1 MLKSL
6 PLPQICNL
14 MMIDI
19 DNKIVHIDIFEKS
32 FICDI
37 CKCKGICCVE
47 GDSGAPLEE
56 EEAKIIED
64 ILPKIYDSL
73 TDEGKSVIDE
83 RGTSMID
90 IEGDL
95 TTTIYGNSGAC
106 VFTQYDDNGIAYCAI
121 ERAWEQG
128 IVDFRKPIS
137 CHLYP
142 IRITKYKDFDAINYN
157 VWDICKDAVK
167 LGNKEGVKIY
177 QFLKEPLIRKYGKE
191 WYKDMCNCAIAL
203 KEERGK

>member
-1 MLKSL
+1 
-6 PLPQICNL
+6 
-14 MMIDI
+14 MIDI
-19 DNKIVHIDIFEKS
+19 DNKIVHLDIFEKC

-37 CKCKGICCVE
+37 KKCKGICCVD

-64 ILPKIYDSL
+64 ILPKIYNNL
-73 TDEGKSVIDE
+73 TDEGKSVIDK

-95 TTTIYGNSGAC
+95 TTTIYGDSGAC
-106 VFTQYDDNGIAYCAI
+106 VFTQYNEEGIAYCAI
-121 ERAWEQG
+121 EKAWEHG

-142 IRITKYKDFDAINYN
+142 IRITKYKDFDAVNYN

-177 QFLKEPLIRKYGKE
+177 QFLKEPLIRKYGTE
-191 WYKDMCNCAIAL
+191 WYEDMCNCAEIL
-203 KEERGK
+203 RKDKRLNQE

>member
-1 MLKSL
+1 
-6 PLPQICNL
+6 
-14 MMIDI
+14 MIDI
-19 DNKIVHIDIFEKS
+19 DNKIVHLDIFEKC

-37 CKCKGICCVE
+37 KKCKGICCVE

-56 EEAKIIED
+56 KEAKIIED
-64 ILPKIYDSL
+64 ILPKIYDRL
-73 TDEGKSVIDE
+73 TEEGKSVIDAK
-83 RGTSMID
+83 GTSMID
-90 IEGDL
+90 VEGDL

-106 VFTQYDDNGIAYCAI
+106 VFTQYDEAGIAYCAI
-121 ERAWEQG
+121 ERAWEEG
-128 IVDFRKPIS
+128 LVEFRKPIS

-142 IRITKYKDFDAINYN
+142 IRITKYKDFDAVNYN

-191 WYKDMCNCAIAL
+191 WYEDIYNCAEII
-203 KEERGK
+203 KQDKK